1 MFVVAL
7 TVITLRWKQPKCLST
22 REWMNGYNE
31 ILHISKKVTNHN
43 MVEYQKHYF
52 EKNILNIKV
61 NIVWLDC
68 LNFKNKG
75 KINLWW

>member
-1 MFVVAL
+1 
-7 TVITLRWKQPKCLST
+7 
-22 REWMNGYNE
+22 MNGYNE

-75 KINLWW
+75 KINLW